1 MKSLKWMMVCS
12 SILFVYLV
20 LLVTTSTKAVRDTTV
35 KETVQ
40 HTTVEQDAPED
51 GFPVLNIGIQQYL
64 YY

>member
-12 SILFVYLV
+12 SILFVCLV
-20 LLVTTSTKAVRDTTV
+20 LLVITSTNAVKDITV

-40 HTTVEQDAPED
+40 HTTVEQEGPED